1 MRVGVRQYVRGI
13 SPEHTVATAFM
24 DLDGHGYFWFFPF
37 FRDDE
42 CWANMG
48 WWQFG
53 GRRMNPRRRLL
64 FWLENRRIRGLL
76 AGGSTVGDVR
86 GCPINV
92 ARIRGLGRLGLARR
106 PWGPGYL
113 LVGDASGL
121 AHPLTG
127 GGIELAL
134 FSGRCAGSLV
144 AKGLPMADLGTAYER
159 ESLRF
164 ARSAYGLLT
173 SQLMLSMP
181 SRLSPGLSTIYLN
194 ILKSFLDRS
203 GHLGKVLDS

>member
-1 MRVGVRQYVRGI
+1 
-13 SPEHTVATAFM
+13 
-24 DLDGHGYFWFFPF
+24 
-37 FRDDE
+37 
-42 CWANMG
+42 
-48 WWQFG
+48 
-53 GRRMNPRRRLL
+53 
-64 FWLENRRIRGLL
+64 
-76 AGGSTVGDVR
+76 
-86 GCPINV
+86 
-92 ARIRGLGRLGLARR
+92 
-106 PWGPGYL
+106 
-113 LVGDASGL
+113 
-121 AHPLTG
+121 LTG